1 MKLNPINQARWQRF
15 KTNRR
20 GYWSMWIFLLV
31 FIMSLGSELIANDK
45 PLLLRYDQH
54 WYTPFL
60 VNYPETTFGGDFKTA
75 TDYQDPLIRSN
86 IEQHGWAI
94 WAPIRYS
101 YNSINFATEVPFP
114 SPPSAQHWLG
124 TNENGNDILAQV
136 LYGLRVSIL
145 FGLMLTVLSSVIGIT
160 VGATQGFYGGK
171 VDLIGQRFIE
181 VWSGMPTL
189 FLIILLSSVV
199 QPNFWWLLA
208 ITVIFGW
215 MGLVGVVRAEFLR
228 TRNFDYI
235 RAARAMGVG
244 DRTIMLR
251 HMLPNAMVATLTFLP
266 FILCGAITTLASLD
280 FLGFGLPTGSPS
292 LGSLLLQGKNNLQA
306 PWLGITAFAVLAI
319 LLSLLIFMFE
329 AVRDAFDPSKVN

>member
-235 RAARAMGVG
+235 RAARAMGVS

-266 FILCGAITTLASLD
+266 FILCGAITTLTSLD